1 MFNIR
6 TDLALEA
13 KEMYESNQQEA
24 TEIPG
29 VIVKNK
35 DLENCKVSIV
45 EVIDEQGSKIMNK
58 GIGKYITLESNLM
71 KFDDDESRE
80 EMITY
85 LKDELV
91 EILGDDK
98 TKKTL
103 VIGLGNWNITSDA
116 LGPKSVSK
124 TLVTRHIFKNYN
136 KDYDADFTE
145 VSALSPGV
153 MGVTGLE
160 TSETVKSIVDN
171 IKPDRV
177 IAIDALASRK
187 MERVNATIQISTAG
201 IAPGGGVGNKRK
213 ALNKEYLGVD
223 VIAIGVPTVVD
234 AATLTSDVLDLA
246 IDNLMNQSNEGENF
260 YNMLKNLKEDEKYS
274 LIKESLDPYDKNLI
288 VTPKDIDDTI
298 ENLSI
303 IISEGLNRSL
313 HPGRITN

>member
-1 MFNIR
+1 MISLR

-13 KEMYESNQQEA
+13 REIYEQGNDA
-24 TEIPG
+24 GHIPG
-29 VIVKNK
+29 VKIDTKELDNCIVSK
-35 DLENCKVSIV
+35 V
-45 EVIDEQGSKIMNK
+45 EVLNEEGANIMNK
-58 GIGKYITLESNLM
+58 GIGIYTTIESKLM
-71 KFDDDESRE
+71 KYDDDESRE
-80 EMITY
+80 QIIEY
-85 LKDELV
+85 LKDELID
-91 EILGDDK
+91 ILGTDK
-98 TKKTL
+98 NKKTL

-116 LGPKSVSK
+116 LGPKAVSK

-136 KDYDADFTE
+136 KDYDDDFTE
-145 VSALSPGV
+145 VAGLSPGV
-153 MGVTGLE
+153 MGITGIE
-160 TSETVKSIVDN
+160 TSEIVKSIVDT

-187 MERVNATIQISTAG
+187 MERVNSTIQISTAG
-201 IAPGGGVGNKRK
+201 ISPGGGVGNKRK

-246 IDNLMNQSNEGENF
+246 IDNLMSQSKESESF
-260 YNMLKNLKEDEKYS
+260 YNMLKTLKEDEKYH
-274 LIKESLDPYDKNLI
+274 LIKDSLEPYDKNLI

-313 HPGRITN
+313 HPGRIVN

>member
-1 MFNIR
+1 MISIR

-13 KEMYESNQQEA
+13 REIYEDEQKSSEL
-24 TEIPG
+24 PG
-29 VIVKNK
+29 VKVETKQL
-35 DLENCKVSIV
+35 DNCTITKV

-58 GIGKYITLESNLM
+58 GIGTYVTLESNLM

-80 EMITY
+80 EMISY
-85 LKDELV
+85 LKDELID
-91 EILGDDK
+91 ILGTDK

-136 KDYDADFTE
+136 KDYDDDFTE

-153 MGVTGLE
+153 MGVTGIE
-160 TSETVKSIVDN
+160 TSETVKSIVDT

-187 MERVNATIQISTAG
+187 MERVNSTIQISTAG

-213 ALNKEYLGVD
+213 ALNKDYLGVD

-234 AATLTSDVLDLA
+234 AATLTNDVLDIA
-246 IDNLMNQSNEGENF
+246 IDNLMKESDESSNF
-260 YNMLKNLKEDEKYS
+260 YNMLKKLKEDEKYQ
-274 LIKESLDPYDKNLI
+274 LIKDSLDPYDQNLI

-313 HPGRITN
+313 HPGRISK